1 MKSLLKNF
9 DSFNHLITELKSDL
23 ILGISESR
31 IVKSQSLNINV
42 SLKNYVI
49 EQTSTES
56 TEGGALLYIYNKH
69 SNNIL
74 TINILTKLVLASPFI
89 KHKNLNLFLLKLFCR
104 KKVMNLCLEFV
115 FSGFATCRL

>member
-9 DSFNHLITELKSDL
+9 ESFNHLITELKSDL

-42 SLKNYVI
+42 NYVI